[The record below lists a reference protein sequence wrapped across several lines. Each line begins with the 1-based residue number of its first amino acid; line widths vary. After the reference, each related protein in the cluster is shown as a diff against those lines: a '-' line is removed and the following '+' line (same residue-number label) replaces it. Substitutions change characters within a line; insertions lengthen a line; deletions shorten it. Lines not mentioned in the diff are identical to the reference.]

1 VLAAT
6 RSVVEGVET
15 ARSLHARAR
24 ELGVETPI
32 IDAVHR
38 VLFEGQSP
46 AAALRDLMG
55 RAAGNERID

>member
-1 VLAAT
+1 
-6 RSVVEGVET
+6 VVEGVET

-38 VLFEGQSP
+38 VLFQGQSS

-55 RAAGNERID
+55 RVAGNERID